1 MDTEEKI
8 RFTVTGFEPSELRLK
23 KGDASRS
30 ELTLLKGEETKEFV
44 FKNLNPLSNLVD
56 AYSGFDDFEIIDQ
69 RTIENQLESG
79 RFKIRFYRDDEK
91 IECVFD
97 EYEEVFY

>member
-1 MDTEEKI
+1 MNTEETV
-8 RFTVTGFEPSELRLK
+8 RFTLKGFQPSELKLK

-30 ELTLLKGEETKEFV
+30 ELILLNGEETKEFV
-44 FKNLNPLSNLVD
+44 FTNLNPITKLVA

-79 RFKIRFYRDDEK
+79 RFKIRFYRDDET

-97 EYEEVFY
+97 EYNETTY